1 MSEDDAEVERMET
14 IASDDERADPEAAVL
29 RADAKGRFREA
40 FAELPER
47 EREIA
52 VLLYVKHLTMA
63 EIGEVLGVSES
74 RICQIH
80 GKTKKKLRTSL
91 KDEDAA
97 LFHLVA

>member
-1 MSEDDAEVERMET
+1 MET
-14 IASDDERADPEAAVL
+14 IASDDERADPEAAAL
-29 RADAKGRFREA
+29 RSDARDRFRDA

-63 EIGEVLGVSES
+63 EIGEVMGVSES
-74 RICQIH
+74 RISQIH
-80 GKTKKKLRTSL
+80 GKTKKKLRAALT
-91 KDEDAA
+91 EDDAS